1 MPQLTLTFVAFAAIA
16 ALVFWLAP
24 RRHRALVLTLESAL
38 FLAWL
43 DLVALFF
50 LSVMALLVHV
60 AGRRRRE
67 LGRIDLAIAGL
78 VAVFIAVRV
87 GQRAD
92 VWFDLPALIA
102 PAGFGFSVLRLIH
115 YRVELARGALPPHD
129 LHALVRYLL
138 FFPTIAVGPIHR
150 MDDFLRSE
158 ARHRWDAD
166 RTGRALRRVL
176 VGYAKVVVLANWA
189 VYNQDLFV
197 SGIDSPLGAWLF
209 ESLQYGLYLYLAFAG
224 YSDIAIGLALLLGY
238 EIVENFRYP
247 FLQPNLGAFWR
258 SWHMS
263 LSDWC
268 RRYVFLP
275 ALARWRR
282 PIPALFIAMIVLGL
296 WHELTLRFF
305 AWGAWHALGLAVW
318 RACQRRLWPRLPRVR
333 SRSGRAVVYSLSVL
347 ATFTWVVLGF
357 TLIKESSLMALW
369 DELRAL
375 TSSPEA
381 P

>member
-1 MPQLTLTFVAFAAIA
+1 MPQLTLTFVVFAAVA
-16 ALVFWLAP
+16 TLAFWLAP
-24 RRHRALVLTLESAL
+24 RRHRPPVLTLEGAL
-38 FLAWL
+38 LLAWL
-43 DLVALFF
+43 DLVALAF
-50 LSVMALLVHV
+50 LIVMAWLVER
-60 AGRRRRE
+60 GGRRRE
-67 LGRIDLAIAGL
+67 LGRIDLVIVAL
-78 VAVFIAVRV
+78 VAIFILVRI

-92 VWFDLPALIA
+92 VWFGLPAIIA
-102 PAGFGFSVLRLIH
+102 PAGFGFSMLRLVH
-115 YRVELARGALPPHD
+115 YRVERARGTLAPHD
-129 LHALVRYLL
+129 LHAVVRYLL

-158 ARHRWDAD
+158 ARHRWDAE
-166 RTGRALRRVL
+166 RAARGLRRIL
-176 VGYAKVVVLANWA
+176 LGYFKVVVLANWA

-197 SGIDSPLGAWLF
+197 SGLDSALGAWLF

-224 YSDIAIGLALLLGY
+224 YSDIAIGLGALLGY
-238 EIVENFRYP
+238 DIVENFRYP

-282 PIPALFIAMIVLGL
+282 PGPALFVAMIVLGL

-305 AWGAWHALGLAVW
+305 AWGAWHALGLTAW
-318 RACQRRLWPRLPRVR
+318 RAWQRRRPP
-333 SRSGRAVVYSLSVL
+333 RSGRSSSPWTRTLVYVLSVL

-357 TLIKESSLMALW
+357 TLIKEPSLGALW
-369 DELRAL
+369 DTLRAL
-375 TSSPEA
+375 ASPTEL